1 MKIYEEKDIIRVE
14 IPYNEDHV
22 KQLRS
27 IGQGRWDPQSKTWIF
42 PLYKKPELQNMKE
55 RICPDFS
62 KEVSLLRGYLIQKGY
77 SPKTVKSY
85 LGHLE
90 RFLLFSKG
98 IIDKHHIEQFT
109 LYLLENKKS
118 SHSYVNQAINAIK
131 SYLRS
136 TEQWGDVK
144 VDSILRPKKEHKL
157 PKVMS
162 KEEVKEVLD
171 ATINTKHKTML
182 MLAYSC
188 GLRVSE
194 VAEMKTQNI
203 DSARMVVLISQGKGR
218 KDRVTSLSGKM
229 LTQLREYYREYKPDK
244 WLFEGP
250 DKKQHINARTVQ
262 VVFNKAVE
270 KAGIKKNLSFHS
282 LRHSYA
288 THMLEAGV
296 DLRYI
301 QELLGHKNS
310 KTTEIY
316 THVSVQSLTKI
327 SNPLDQL

>member
-1 MKIYEEKDIIRVE
+1 MKIFEDKGLIRVQ
-14 IPYNEDHV
+14 IPYNFDHV
-22 KQLRS
+22 KQLKN
-27 IGQGRWDPQSKTWIF
+27 IGNGRWDPPSKTWIF
-42 PLYKKPELQNMKE
+42 PLDKKQDLELMKE
-55 RICPDFS
+55 GISPNFS
-62 KEVSLLRGYLIQKGY
+62 NELLTLRGYLIQKGY
-77 SPKTVKSY
+77 SPKTLKSY

-90 RFLLFSKG
+90 RYLLFSKG
-98 IIDKHHIEQFT
+98 AIDKHHIDQFI

-118 SHSYVNQAINAIK
+118 SHSYVNQGINAIK
-131 SYLRS
+131 CYLKS
-136 TEQWGDVK
+136 TDQAANIK
-144 VDSILRPKKEHKL
+144 VDSIIRPKKEHKL

-162 KEEVKEVLD
+162 KEEVKKVID
-171 ATINTKHKTML
+171 ATSNTKHKTMI

-194 VAEMKTQNI
+194 VAEMKVENI
-203 DSARMVVLISQGKGR
+203 DSARMVVVIRQGKGR
-218 KDRVTSLSGKM
+218 KDRITSLSDKM
-229 LTQLREYYREYKPDK
+229 LNQLREYYSEYKPSI

-250 DKKQHINARTVQ
+250 DKQKHINVRTVQ
-262 VVFNKAVE
+262 AVFNKAVE
-270 KAGIKKNLSFHS
+270 MAGIKKSLSFHS

-301 QELLGHKNS
+301 QELLGHKSS

-327 SNPLDQL
+327 ANPLDQL